1 MENQSKI
8 PLTQTGLKITTASVV
23 DAGLLAPL
31 AIKIFC
37 DTFDEYNKPED
48 MDHYVTHEMNQAK
61 LESELAETDNV
72 FFILW
77 YQEIPVGYAKLRTL
91 NPDKNVKALNPIEIE
106 RLYVLHQYHNL
117 KLGAALMAHCLHYAT
132 LMNHDLV
139 WLGVWEHNFKAIQ
152 FYNKWGFTQFG
163 THPFLLGTDL
173 QTDILMQKALTS

>member
-1 MENQSKI
+1 MDNQTA
-8 PLTQTGLKITTASVV
+8 LAVNDLKITTATIA
-23 DAGLLAPL
+23 DAKLLTPL

-37 DTFDEYNKPED
+37 DTFAQYNRPED

-61 LESELAETDNV
+61 LESELAEPDNV
-72 FFILW
+72 FFIIW
-77 YQEIPVGYAKLRTL
+77 YQEIPVGYAKMRTF
-91 NPDKNVKALNPIEIE
+91 NPDKGVVAKKPLEIE

-117 KLGAALMAHCLHYAT
+117 KLGAALMSHCLHFAT
-132 LMNHDLV
+132 TRNHDLV

-173 QTDILMQKALTS
+173 QTDILMQKWLAL